1 MRVEIRELLR
11 KFVWRPVEYV
21 LVSAVKTAVMGALFL
36 ICAGAVMRWMGYPV
50 PSLRQVEQYF
60 ESVTRLSDI
69 LS

>member
-1 MRVEIRELLR
+1 MRVKIRELLR
-11 KFVWRPVEYV
+11 KCVWRPVEYV

-36 ICAGAVMRWMGYPV
+36 ICAGVVMQWMGYPV